1 MPYPPWLRTGPEPA
15 PEIRSRRSWR
25 ARVFATALSV
35 FVQLPGLAF
44 AFGGAWH
51 HARGSVDL
59 VSAGSVVL
67 GIAAA
72 ALLLLPSRT
81 AGVIAVASLAV
92 PAIALAPGPPAAA
105 LAVAIAVARAV
116 LGGASMWAWCTL
128 AGLGLVGIGW
138 ILAQG
143 GGAAGIRVLAVTVA
157 LCVVAAAASGASGR
171 RERFRTAARE
181 EASRRRSAAE
191 EERLRIARELHDVL
205 AHSLS
210 QISVQAGVG
219 LHLFDDDPESARQSL
234 RSIRE
239 TSATALDEVRG
250 VLGMLRQS
258 DDPAEASAPRRPEPT
273 LHALPALLEETR
285 RLGLRVEAL
294 GEVAT
299 GAWTGDPS
307 VSAAIQTAAYRIV
320 QESLTNVRRHASTT
334 SVVAEV
340 SIRADALIVRI
351 ENGPAQESAASEADD
366 RRAPGRGILGMR
378 ERAAALGGTL
388 EAGPTAT
395 GGFRVIA
402 RLPVIPRGGGPAA
415 PKEETA

>member
-1 MPYPPWLRTGPEPA
+1 MPHPPWLRTGPDPA
-15 PEIRSRRSWR
+15 PEIRTRRSWR
-25 ARVFATALSV
+25 GRVFATALSI
-35 FVQLPGLAF
+35 FVQLPGLGFAF
-44 AFGGAWH
+44 AGAWH
-51 HARGSVDL
+51 HARGPVDL
-59 VSAGSVVL
+59 VSVGSVVL

-72 ALLLLPSRT
+72 ALLLLPSRR
-81 AGVIAVASLAV
+81 AGVVAVAALAV
-92 PAIALAPGPPAAA
+92 PAIALAPGPPTAA

-116 LGGASMWAWCTL
+116 LGGAAIWAWCTL
-128 AGLGLVGIGW
+128 AGVGLAGIGW
-138 ILAQG
+138 IVAQG

-171 RERFRTAARE
+171 RERFRIAARE

-258 DDPAEASAPRRPEPT
+258 DDSAETSAPRRPEPT
-273 LHALPALLEETR
+273 LHALPALLEETG
-285 RLGLRVEAL
+285 RLGLSVEAY
-294 GEVAT
+294 GDAAT
-299 GAWTGDPS
+299 GAWTGDPP
-307 VSAAIQTAAYRIV
+307 VSAATQTAAYRIV
-320 QESLTNVRRHASTT
+320 QESLTNVRRHAPGAL
-334 SVVAEV
+334 VKVEV
-340 SIRADALIVRI
+340 GVERDAVTLRV
-351 ENGPAQESAASEADD
+351 ENGPPPSPAAELGAA
-366 RRAPGRGILGMR
+366 REERAPGRGILGMR

-388 EAGPTAT
+388 EAGPTVA
-395 GGFRVIA
+395 GGFVVTA
-402 RLPVIPRGGGPAA
+402 RLPIGPRGAA
-415 PKEETA
+415 TPREETT